1 MLRDGQFIKE
11 DPPKIGA
18 HYVPKFYQSVGD
30 GNNVIEEESRFGAFL
45 RKNISPFDVGAC
57 MVLIYVAIAVAI
69 ALLRETYHF
78 IFG

>member
-30 GNNVIEEESRFGAFL
+30 GNNVIEEESRWDSFM
-45 RKNISPFDVGAC
+45 RKNIAPFDVGAC
-57 MVLIYVAIAVAI
+57 MVLIYVAIAVVI
-69 ALLRETYHF
+69 TMVRGFFNL

>member
-57 MVLIYVAIAVAI
+57 MVLIYVVIAVAI
-69 ALLRETYHF
+69 AVLRETYHF

>member
-30 GNNVIEEESRFGAFL
+30 GNNVIEEESRFGAFM

-57 MVLIYVAIAVAI
+57 MVLIYVAIAVVI
-69 ALLRETYHF
+69 TMVRGFFNL

>member
-69 ALLRETYHF
+69 AVLRETYHF
-78 IFG
+78 IF